1 MTSTSPR
8 ARVGILISGG
18 LDSSILLA
26 HYLDRGRR
34 VQPFYV
40 RSGLA
45 WQAAELAALR
55 RFLAAIADDRLEE
68 LVTLDLPLAD
78 LYGDHWSVSG
88 RGVPD
93 AESDDE
99 AVYLPGRNALL
110 VIKAALWCHLH
121 GIEELALG
129 PLRANPFADATP
141 EFFAGFQASL
151 NLATGGGVRLVRPL
165 AGYDKRQ
172 VMQLGRHY
180 PLGLTFSCISPLG
193 GGHCGR
199 CNKCAERRRAFAQVG
214 QPDPT
219 RYADRAEFCR
229 ATDR

>member
-1 MTSTSPR
+1 MASTVPR
-8 ARVGILISGG
+8 AGVGVLVSGG

-26 HYLDRGRR
+26 HYVERGRR

-45 WQAAELAALR
+45 WQTAELAALR

-78 LYGDHWSVSG
+78 LYGEHWSVSG
-88 RGVPD
+88 RDVPD

-110 VIKAALWCHLH
+110 IIKAALWCHLN
-121 GIEELALG
+121 GIKELALG

-141 EFFAGFQASL
+141 EFFAAFQSSL
-151 NLATGGGVRLVRPL
+151 NLATGGGLRLVRPL

-180 PLGLTFSCISPLG
+180 PLELTFSCISPRGSL
-193 GGHCGR
+193 HCGE
-199 CNKCAERRRAFAQVG
+199 CNKCGERRRAFQHVG
-214 QPDPT
+214 LPDPT
-219 RYADRAEFCR
+219 RYPGGKLCR
-229 ATDR
+229 SMRG

>member
-8 ARVGILISGG
+8 AHVGVLVSGG

-26 HYLDRGRR
+26 HYLDRRCR

-45 WQAAELAALR
+45 WQAVELAALR
-55 RFLAAIADDRLEE
+55 RFLAAIADEHLDE

-88 RGVPD
+88 RDVPD

-110 VIKAALWCHLH
+110 VIKAALWCHLN
-121 GIEELALG
+121 GIDELALG
-129 PLRANPFADATP
+129 PLKANPFADATP
-141 EFFAGFQASL
+141 EFFAAFQASL
-151 NLATGGGVRLVRPL
+151 NLGLGGGVRLVRPL

-172 VMQLGRHY
+172 VMQLGRHC
-180 PLGLTFSCISPLG
+180 PLELTFSCISPRG
-193 GGHCGR
+193 AMHCGR
-199 CNKCAERRRAFAQVG
+199 CNKCGERRRAFEQVG
-214 QPDPT
+214 MPDPT
-219 RYADRAEFCR
+219 RYAGGELCR
-229 ATDR
+229 AAGG